1 MGGKRQ
7 KTARDPEAQWVLTK
21 RRVALG
27 LYLLFLG
34 TCLLGVQGP
43 WWQVFVGERPVGDAV
58 RGPDYRKTV
67 LVAPEPTPEGEV
79 VVADRLTD
87 RYRREVEINTLRP
100 AVLAAL
106 ACVVAFF
113 FASYDLVA
121 DADIQ
126 LPVLLA
132 TLVLA
137 AIGGYVLREVL
148 TDQEVIGEFI
158 ELQER
163 IRLGSSP
170 SLATT
175 AAVTTTGDA
184 LAAPGGD
191 AVRLRFEWGLAL
203 YLSSALVLLI
213 DSIYMTFI
221 AQRAAEKP

>member
-34 TCLLGVQGP
+34 TCLVGVQGP

-58 RGPDYRKTV
+58 RGPDYRKHV
-67 LVAPEPTPEGEV
+67 VVEPEPAPEGEV
-79 VVADRLTD
+79 VVAGQVPD
-87 RYRREVEINTLRP
+87 RYRREVEVNVLRP
-100 AVLAAL
+100 AALAAL

-126 LPVLLA
+126 LPVFLA
-132 TLVLA
+132 TLLLTAV
-137 AIGGYVLREVL
+137 GGYVLREVL
-148 TDQEVIGEFI
+148 VDQEVIGEFI

-163 IRLGSSP
+163 LRLGAGSP
-170 SLATT
+170 ASM
-175 AAVTTTGDA
+175 AAVTTTGSTGA
-184 LAAPGGD
+184 GIGGE
-191 AVRLRFEWGLAL
+191 AVRLRFGWGLAL

-213 DSIYMTFI
+213 DSFYLTFI